1 MKKVDKRTIAF
12 LKQLGDRIGTIRR
25 EKKITQLELGL
36 RCNIEKP
43 YISLIES
50 GGTNPTIVTLKKIAE
65 ALDVPVDE
73 LLKF

>member
-1 MKKVDKRTIAF
+1 VKRNDKRTAVF
-12 LKQLGDRIGTIRR
+12 LKQLGLKIATVRK
-25 EKKITQLELGL
+25 EKKITQIELGL

-50 GGTNPTIVTLKKIAE
+50 GGTNPTIVTLKKIAD
-65 ALDVPVDE
+65 ALDISIDE